1 MCLLTESA
9 HGFKLMFAFA
19 ESIQLVPDG
28 TLVVHIAII
37 ITMVFVLNRF
47 LFRPVGR
54 TLKEREA
61 RTHGRTGEAREII
74 QRVKESLS
82 RYENSLR
89 RARAEGYGL
98 LEQQQSEAYG
108 ERQRKI
114 AAVREEVGELLDKEK
129 GQIREQ
135 VEQARQ
141 TLRGE
146 AERVAASIRTQVL
159 RR

>member
-1 MCLLTESA
+1 ML
-9 HGFKLMFAFA
+9 AFA

-28 TLVVHIAII
+28 TLVIHIAII
-37 ITMVFVLNRF
+37 ITMVFVLNRL

-89 RARAEGYGL
+89 QARAEGYGL
-98 LEQQQSEAYG
+98 LEQQQADANG
-108 ERQRKI
+108 ERQRKV
-114 AAVREEVGELLDKEK
+114 AEVRREVDEQL
-129 GQIREQ
+129 GQ
-135 VEQARQ
+135 
-141 TLRGE
+141 
-146 AERVAASIRTQVL
+146 ERSEI
-159 RR
+159 

>member
-1 MCLLTESA
+1 ML
-9 HGFKLMFAFA
+9 AFA

-28 TLVVHIAII
+28 TLVIHIAII
-37 ITMVFVLNRF
+37 ITMVFVLNRL

-89 RARAEGYGL
+89 GARAEGYSL
-98 LEQQQSEAYG
+98 LERQQAEAYG
-108 ERQRKI
+108 ERQRRI
-114 AAVREEVGELLDKEK
+114 AAVRQEVEEQVGKEK
-129 GQIREQ
+129 DEIREQ
-135 VEQARQ
+135 A
-141 TLRGE
+141 
-146 AERVAASIRTQVL
+146 
-159 RR
+159 